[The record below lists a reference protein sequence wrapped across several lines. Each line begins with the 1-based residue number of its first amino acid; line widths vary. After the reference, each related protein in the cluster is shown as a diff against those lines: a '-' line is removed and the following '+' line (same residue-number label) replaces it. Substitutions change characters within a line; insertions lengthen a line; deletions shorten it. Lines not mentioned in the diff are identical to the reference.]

1 MNEKKTNEA
10 KEYLE
15 QIQLCDRHIN
25 NKIEELSRLNSLA
38 LKVTSSMKQVAVFGS
53 GSQDKVGDAVS
64 KIIDLQREIN
74 EDIDRFCD
82 MKNERRK
89 LIEQI
94 KDPNQLDVLSKKYLL
109 YETLEQ
115 IACEMGFTYRNVCY
129 IHGRALQAVS
139 ELMKGGNDNG

>member
-129 IHGRALQAVS
+129 IHGKALQTVS
-139 ELMKGGNDNG
+139 KILRETFH